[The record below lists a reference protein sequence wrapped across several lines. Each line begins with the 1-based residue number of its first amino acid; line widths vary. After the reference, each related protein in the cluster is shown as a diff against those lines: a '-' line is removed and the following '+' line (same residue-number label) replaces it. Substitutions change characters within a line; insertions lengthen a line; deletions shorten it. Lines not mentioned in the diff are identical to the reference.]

1 MLEEQQRKQQS
12 GFESGCRETQPALE
26 SNGRASAL
34 DQRTSCSTPSANP
47 EAGIPDLRRA
57 RQSEALAAQGAAA
70 TPQHNNSLLALSSPN
85 LHQRMFSSGSEASPR
100 NDREYG
106 RGTSSVTST
115 MDDAFESSGT
125 AVKAGGPLMSPV
137 LRTLA
142 SAGSGLAEGMMM
154 PVEEVP
160 ILPDPAGD
168 TGGLVVAALRA
179 AGRGQQFV
187 PLEPP
192 DIEAPRST
200 AARAHHGRG
209 RPKQQ
214 QQQQQHATG
223 ESDMIEASEN
233 AEGGAHLPG
242 GLPLPVGSVGAGVP
256 NGGVDGRRGSPQR
269 KKKSSD
275 IGGGGGGSSSGS
287 GSSSSSPSR
296 VRRRGRPLSE
306 EPENDDAS
314 ATGKGNKRRH
324 APPTPK
330 HRVLSG
336 AWGKLAAP
344 ERSAAAAANEEQGG
358 KEEQGKD
365 DCATSCGSRS
375 SSEFTSES
383 NKAGSSS
390 DSPS

>member
-1 MLEEQQRKQQS
+1 
-12 GFESGCRETQPALE
+12 
-26 SNGRASAL
+26 
-34 DQRTSCSTPSANP
+34 
-47 EAGIPDLRRA
+47 
-57 RQSEALAAQGAAA
+57 
-70 TPQHNNSLLALSSPN
+70 
-85 LHQRMFSSGSEASPR
+85 MFSSGSEASPR
-100 NDREYG
+100 NDRDYG

-115 MDDAFESSGT
+115 MDDAFESSRT

-142 SAGSGLAEGMMM
+142 SSGSGLAEGMMM

-200 AARAHHGRG
+200 AAGAHHGRG
-209 RPKQQ
+209 RLK

-223 ESDMIEASEN
+223 ESDMSETSEN
-233 AEGGAHLPG
+233 AEGGAHLSG
-242 GLPLPVGSVGAGVP
+242 GLPLPVGSVGPGVP
-256 NGGVDGRRGSPQR
+256 NGGVDGRRGSPRR
-269 KKKSSD
+269 KKTSD
-275 IGGGGGGSSSGS
+275 IGGGGGGGGSGGNGSS
-287 GSSSSSPSR
+287 GSSSGSPSR
-296 VRRRGRPLSE
+296 VRRRGIPPSE
-306 EPENDDAS
+306 EPENDVAS
-314 ATGKGNKRRH
+314 ETGKGNKRRH

-344 ERSAAAAANEEQGG
+344 ERPAAAAANEEQGG
-358 KEEQGKD
+358 REEQGKD

-375 SSEFTSES
+375 SSEFTSNS
-383 NKAGSSS
+383 NEAGSSV
-390 DSPS
+390 DSRSAAAAAAA